1 MAITKTWQVNTME
14 YDISDGYVNK
24 VIYRVIGKDG
34 NTEKDRATGEVS
46 FTKPESLPSDF
57 VAYAKLDEA
66 TVLGWVK
73 TALGTDEVAVIE
85 KNIENNIALI
95 NAPLTATG
103 KPF

>member
-14 YDISDGYVNK
+14 RDLSDGHVNK

-34 NTEKDRATGEVS
+34 DTEKDRATGEVT
-46 FTKPESLPSDF
+46 FIKPESLPSDF
-57 VAYAKLDEA
+57 VAYDKLDEA

-73 TALGTDEVAVIE
+73 TAIGADEVSAIE
-85 KNIENNIALI
+85 KGIENNIALI
-95 NAPLTATG
+95 NTPVTATG